1 MYFRRRRPRNGDG
14 GPLFDVRNKENKC
27 LANKAEKSKAKIVES
42 LTMKKYDKAIFQHD
56 LQQIDWET
64 ILTPFANDP
73 SAMAGTF
80 QEIFESLLNIHAPI
94 KKRRV
99 RSEFAPWLTPSI
111 RKSMETRDR
120 LKKIAAKS
128 PEIWSAYSKQR
139 NKVTKEIR
147 NSIQD
152 YYKSLIEK
160 NKGDPKKCGKQ

>member
-1 MYFRRRRPRNGDG
+1 MYFKGRRPRNGDG
-14 GPLFDVRNKENKC
+14 RPLFGVRNKENKC
-27 LANKAEKSKAKIVES
+27 LANKAEKSKAKNS
-42 LTMKKYDKAIFQHD
+42 RNSTRKKYEKAIFQHD

-99 RSEFAPWLTPSI
+99 RSEFAPWLTPNI

-120 LKKIAAKS
+120 LKK
-128 PEIWSAYSKQR
+128 
-139 NKVTKEIR
+139 
-147 NSIQD
+147 NSDKI
-152 YYKSLIEK
+152 S
-160 NKGDPKKCGKQ
+160 